1 MAMYNPHLEVPG
13 SSVSRQQGIV
23 QQAAGRH
30 AVVRHAVKHSLS
42 CCRVVLGCMGG
53 KSQEKRSRGC

>member
-1 MAMYNPHLEVPG
+1 
-13 SSVSRQQGIV
+13 V